1 MSEETG
7 AGEEPK
13 IIVDD
18 DWKSQVEKEK
28 EEVPDIE
35 SDHHGKFFIDYGKPI
50 SNRTHITWEFI
61 DEVKIA

>member
-28 EEVPDIE
+28 EELKSQILGSIRRTCLNLVQVGKIKE
-35 SDHHGKFFIDYGKPI
+35 ILSD
-50 SNRTHITWEFI
+50 T
-61 DEVKIA
+61 